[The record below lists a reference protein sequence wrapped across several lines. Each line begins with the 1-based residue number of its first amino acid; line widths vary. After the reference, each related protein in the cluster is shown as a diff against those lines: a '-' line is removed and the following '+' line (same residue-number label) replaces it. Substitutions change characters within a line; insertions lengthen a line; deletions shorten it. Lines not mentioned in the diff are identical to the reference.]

1 MLLAYKAGHT
11 TADCVHNCIESCY
24 RSVVSTLNSVAD
36 TYVRIRRKGHYKFWW
51 DEELNL
57 LKVASA
63 ETNNIWKAAGKP
75 RNGPIF
81 TNRQSSCLL
90 YRKRLREHKQMDTQA
105 YNNDLHEALLVK
117 KTTLHFGKP
126 GALNLIKVSRVVR

>member
-1 MLLAYKAGHT
+1 M
-11 TADCVHNCIESCY
+11 
-24 RSVVSTLNSVAD
+24 STLNSAAD
-36 TYVRIRRKGHYKFWW
+36 TYVRKRRKGYYKFWW

-57 LKVASA
+57 LKEASV

-81 TNRQSSCLL
+81 INRQSSRLL

-105 YNNDLHEALLVK
+105 YSNDLHEALLLK
-117 KTTLHFGKP
+117 NNTAFGKP
-126 GALNLIKVSRVVR
+126 GALNLIKVSSVVR